1 MNDLQSLIDLFQRD
15 NVALTPLLFVLM
27 FMFWRMDKRI
37 SMLET
42 ILKSVQENLIQHRK
56 TEGHEKRE

>member
-1 MNDLQSLIDLFQRD
+1 MNELQSLIDLFQRD

-37 SMLET
+37 STLEI

-56 TEGHEKRE
+56 TERYEKHE